1 MAEYWHI
8 LEDYADR
15 TNSFF
20 NDKPDPAVTLEFSV
34 KKHDF
39 LNSGNGSAELK
50 RLLKKL
56 GIDSTILRQIAV
68 ACYEAEINLAAHSE
82 GGVMKSYV
90 HKDLVHVVF
99 EDIGPGIEDLNKA
112 LEPGFSTAV
121 EYVREMGFGAG
132 LGLPNIKK
140 NSHAMHL
147 DSIRGRNTVLEIII
161 YFS

>member
-8 LEDYADR
+8 LEEYKDR
-15 TNSFF
+15 VDNFF
-20 NDKPDPAVTLEFSV
+20 KEKPQAAVSLEYSV

-39 LNSGNGSAELK
+39 VHSGNGSAELK

-56 GIDSTILRQIAV
+56 GIDSSILRKIAV

-99 EDIGPGIEDLNKA
+99 EDVGLGIEDINKA

-140 NSHAMHL
+140 NSDAMHL
-147 DSIRGRNTVLEIII
+147 DSEIGRNTVLEILI
-161 YFS
+161 FFN